1 MNVVFLLSHG
11 PSTLDE
17 GLKLEVDTSDEEN
30 EEFLGDEH
38 PDIESA
44 EEDASINSE
53 NESDSPITPKSVIPP
68 SLIPS
73 RGPGSL
79 GTEESVTGKP
89 DRQHLPQPG

>member
-1 MNVVFLLSHG
+1 MDVVFLLSHG

-17 GLKLEVDTSDEEN
+17 GLGLEVDTSDEEN
-30 EEFLGDEH
+30 EELLGDEH

-53 NESDSPITPKSVIPP
+53 NESDGPITPKSAIPP

-79 GTEESVTGKP
+79 GAEESVTGKP

>member
-53 NESDSPITPKSVIPP
+53 NESDSPITPKSAIPP

-79 GTEESVTGKP
+79 RAEESVTGKP